1 MLTVSWVVFLTTRE
15 TCWAVFHPLLTGLVV
30 ERRPEAGQCVDSLVL
45 THLVRLVTEL
55 KGEHPSHHQLFV
67 DVFLWC

>member
-45 THLVRLVTEL
+45 THPQT
-55 KGEHPSHHQLFV
+55 
-67 DVFLWC
+67 DD